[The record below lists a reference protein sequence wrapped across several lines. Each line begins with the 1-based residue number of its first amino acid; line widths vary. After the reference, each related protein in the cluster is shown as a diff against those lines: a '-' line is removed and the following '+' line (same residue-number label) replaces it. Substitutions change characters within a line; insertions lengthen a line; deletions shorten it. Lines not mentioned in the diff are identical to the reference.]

1 MDTSSQPDYGEPWSV
16 GSIHKPLL
24 DCNSHDPLLL
34 HRTTSRAVVCVN
46 ACQNL
51 SSAATLGTLF
61 TSDDPLPTGF
71 EVTDGEVTYGIDN
84 AIEPGAWV
92 DYATFERAE
101 SATLSG
107 TIRLTNPSTEDID
120 ITW

>member
-1 MDTSSQPDYGEPWSV
+1 MKLILQSSLISRLPANMP
-16 GSIHKPLL
+16 PLG
-24 DCNSHDPLLL
+24 LLL
-34 HRTTSRAVVCVN
+34 PAGQTVCHNLTSAT
-46 ACQNL
+46 
-51 SSAATLGTLF
+51 TLGTLF
-61 TSDDPLPTGF
+61 TSDDLLPTGF

-84 AIEPGAWV
+84 AIEQGAWV

-107 TIRLTNPSTEDID
+107 AIRLTNPSTDDIG